1 MRAATAQAG
10 LGPSQHRFCICLGSL
25 LLLPRSTY
33 MHIYIYIVCDKAK
46 QPLKQYKTDEP
57 MNPPT
62 MDTVHLL
69 MKLEA

>member
-1 MRAATAQAG
+1 
-10 LGPSQHRFCICLGSL
+10 
-25 LLLPRSTY
+25 

-46 QPLKQYKTDEP
+46 QLLKQYKTDEP